1 MASMTEHEVAALQLM
16 KAENELRQLRFEN
29 KWLRDA
35 NKSLNEEI
43 KRLRGDKETLATGSF
58 V

>member
-29 KWLRDA
+29 QWLRDA
-35 NKSLNEEI
+35 NKT
-43 KRLRGDKETLATGSF
+43 LREQLEAEQKFPPEAL